1 MRKNN
6 LLIIRLLSCIII
18 LGFYIWRFSPFLPH
32 INRNDDGR
40 FTYGNVT
47 YTEYT
52 EEDFKTHLRF
62 KYVTNTEVWLFLL
75 HNYHK
80 VS

>member
-6 LLIIRLLSCIII
+6 FLIIRLLCCIII
-18 LGFYIWRFSPFLPH
+18 LGFYIWRLYQFLLH
-32 INRNDDGR
+32 INRNDDGS